1 MASTS
6 SPRPGDRVGCVDLV
20 ARRGSRPLAALLAA
34 LAASSAGAAR
44 GEEAA
49 AAGIP
54 PGAGAAKRWLVEF
67 KRQATERGT
76 PEETTKTQLKL
87 EYLPDGPV
95 TLLRLEVP
103 FPDETSSFSGSPFD
117 PDFGD
122 MKLRAGFRA
131 VDILVRPVTSFL
143 EVTFP
148 TANPESQGAGKYQL
162 SEGIRTTWPLGT
174 GPEGRR
180 NSLSAQLQQV
190 VSTGGDAARSDINQ
204 TKIEVEARTAWPRG
218 HFAKATFKP
227 LVDWVGDGQT
237 GAVLE
242 LEGGWAANRDWTVA
256 LLGGLRVWGAGVPG
270 TYGKR
275 VELKAIYRF

>member
-1 MASTS
+1 M
-6 SPRPGDRVGCVDLV
+6 R
-20 ARRGSRPLAALLAA
+20 ALLRGIVVAVAA
-34 LAASSAGAAR
+34 GTHAGAAI
-44 GEEAA
+44 AD
-49 AAGIP
+49 AG
-54 PGAGAAKRWLVEF
+54 GAAEAKPRWLFEF

-95 TLLRLEVP
+95 SLLRLELP
-103 FPDETSSFSGSPFD
+103 FPDEQSGFAGSPLD

-122 MKLRAGFRA
+122 MKVRAGFRA
-131 VDILVRPVTSFL
+131 IEFLGRPATSFL

-148 TANPESQGAGKYQL
+148 TADPESQGAGKYQV
-162 SEGIRTTWPLGT
+162 SAGIRSAWPLGA

-190 VSTGGDAARSDINQ
+190 VSTGGDPARSDINQ
-204 TKIEVEARTAWPRG
+204 TKIEIEARTAWPRG

-227 LVDWVGDGQT
+227 VVDWVGGGQT

-242 LEGGWAANRDWTVA
+242 LEGGWVASRDWTLA
-256 LLGGLRVWGAGVPG
+256 LLGGLRAWGAGVPG

-275 VELKAIYRF
+275 VELKAAYRF